1 MNYNLKFECTFNTKP
16 AYLICDKLNLEVKT
30 KNENF
35 KFIIS
40 LKLHFQWIYFESQIH
55 EARIQNC
62 SLKGSTQ
69 NLEKLK
75 NFLDC
80 RVMYLGAAELYE
92 QYLVIKEDE
101 SKKAMIVKSMV
112 NGQKYFC
119 KVYKKEVKENEK
131 QFQNEVKI
139 LRMLKENKYIVRIL
153 EVYESQHNYYM
164 IMEYL
169 EHKLEQDYT
178 HEENQI
184 IIKEILNILED
195 LNNKCIVHGQIR
207 PKNIMFDKGNVIKL
221 IGFSKARILDQ
232 VDGLDMFDLH
242 KIVLYLNGLSPKTVD
257 FVNGIYPDIPSHG
270 TNFLKSLLN
279 NTQYRM
285 NIKQA
290 LSHPFLKCIETDHQ
304 IVRAEM
310 NLKFKHSFN
319 NFQ

>member
-1 MNYNLKFECTFNTKP
+1 MNSNVNFECFFNNKS
-16 AYLICDKLNLEVKT
+16 AQLSCDQYCLEVKT
-30 KNENF
+30 KTENLRF
-35 KFIIS
+35 LIS

-55 EARIQNC
+55 EVRFQNC
-62 SLKGSTQ
+62 SLVGSAE

-75 NFLDC
+75 SILDC
-80 RVMYLGAAELYE
+80 KVMYLGAAEMYE
-92 QYLVIKEDE
+92 QYLLIKEDE
-101 SKKAMIVKSMV
+101 QRKAMIVKSIL

-131 QFQNEVKI
+131 KFLNEVKI
-139 LRMLKENKYIVRIL
+139 LRMLRENKNVVKIL

-169 EHKLEQDYT
+169 KHKLEQYYT

-184 IIKEILNILED
+184 IIKEILNILDD
-195 LNNKCIVHGQIR
+195 LNNKFIVHGQISQR
-207 PKNIMFDKGNVIKL
+207 SFMFDKGNVVKL
-221 IGFSKARILDQ
+221 IKFSEAKILDQ

-242 KIVLYLNGLSPKTVD
+242 KVVLYLNGLSPNTVD
-257 FVNGIYPDIPSHG
+257 FANGIYPEIASHG

-279 NTQYRM
+279 STQYRI

-290 LSHPFLKCIETDHQ
+290 LSHPFLQCVEKDHQ
-304 IVRAEM
+304 IARAEM